1 VTATSGSAVSTSS
14 IKVAWSKPACD
25 GSSFVKS
32 YNITSTSA
40 LIPAKTVAVVDPLST
55 AAYSWTFTGLQAKTK
70 YTVTIRAVNAA
81 GSSQGVDVAVT
92 TK

>member
-1 VTATSGSAVSTSS
+1 VTATSGSAVSTTS
-14 IKVAWSKPACD
+14 IKVTWSKPACD

-40 LIPAKTVAVVDPLST
+40 SIPAKTVAVVDPLST
-55 AAYSWTFTGLQAKTK
+55 AAYSWTFTGLKTKTK

-81 GSSQGVDVAVT
+81 GASQGVDVSAT